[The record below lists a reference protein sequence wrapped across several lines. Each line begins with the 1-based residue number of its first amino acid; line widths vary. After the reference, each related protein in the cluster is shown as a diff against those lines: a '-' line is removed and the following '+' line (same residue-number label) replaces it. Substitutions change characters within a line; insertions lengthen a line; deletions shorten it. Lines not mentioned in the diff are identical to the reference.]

1 MVINGMKTLIMKCDF
16 CGKLMEYDFN
26 VFEVMTK
33 GKKDYQCACGQ
44 IIAQFKNGKK
54 QNINLN
60 INCFKCGNKHNY
72 ILNLKDMLKD
82 DNIYCPYGKHVLFLG
97 DGNGRNKLLMEKQ
110 INMGKNNPE
119 DISEI
124 YIKVLK
130 QLAILNENHR
140 LDCDCGNSKLEIDF
154 FYDSVEIKCLNCHS
168 VSIIFAETEEDLSV
182 LLKKDKIILKE
193 HNISCIDS
201 ISEMKRNMKK

>member
-1 MVINGMKTLIMKCDF
+1 MVINGMKTLIMRCDF

-82 DNIYCPYGKHVLFLG
+82 NNIY
-97 DGNGRNKLLMEKQ
+97 ME
-110 INMGKNNPE
+110 KNNPE

-182 LLKKDKIILKE
+182 LLKRDKIILKE

-201 ISEMKRNMKK
+201 INEMKRNMKK